1 VGVNPP
7 AVRFQPTQPFVP
19 ALGLANEHVQTIYA
33 SLVRPTHAP
42 TARRERREL
51 PDGDFVD
58 VDTFDGPR
66 GAPHVV
72 TLHGLEGSSRAGY
85 ITAILRGAAER
96 GWGATALNFR
106 SCSGEPNRLARSYHS
121 GDIHDALLVLNEVRA
136 RVTGPLFAVGFS
148 LGANVLCRLLEEQGE
163 NAPVDAAAS
172 ISAPYDLDACCRKL
186 DGPGPFHRLYRERFL
201 RTLKGKAREKLRRF
215 PGAFDRRALE
225 AARSIRAFDDA
236 VTAPLHGFRDATH
249 YYAEASSGPR
259 LHAIR
264 RPTLLLS
271 AADDPMLEAPVIPPS
286 ASDNP
291 LLSVVLTEHGGHV
304 GFVAGRAHR
313 PHFWA
318 EAQVLEFFAA
328 RVR

>member
-1 VGVNPP
+1 MP
-7 AVRFQPTQPFVP
+7 FQPSEPFAP
-19 ALGLANEHVQTIYA
+19 ARGLASPHAQTIYA

-42 TARRERREL
+42 ALERERWEL

-58 VDTFDGPR
+58 LDSFNGAS

-96 GWGATALNFR
+96 GWGATAINFR

-121 GDIHDALLVLNEVRA
+121 GDIGDALSVMKHLRQRL
-136 RVTGPLFAVGFS
+136 TGPLYAVGFS
-148 LGANVLCRLLEEQGE
+148 LGANVLLRLLEETGDHS
-163 NAPVDAAAS
+163 PVDAAAAM
-172 ISAPYDLDACCRKL
+172 SAPYDLGACADTL
-186 DGPGPFHRLYRERFL
+186 DGPGPFLRLYRERFL
-201 RTLKGKAREKLRRF
+201 RSLKVKAREKLRRF
-215 PGAFDRRALE
+215 PGAFDNQALE
-225 AARSIRAFDDA
+225 RARTIRAFDDC

-271 AADDPMLEAPVIPPS
+271 AKDDPMIPASTHPRDVS
-286 ASDNP
+286 ANP
-291 LLSVVLTEHGGHV
+291 HLHLVVTEHGGHV
-304 GFVAGRAHR
+304 GFVAGGALS
-313 PHFWA
+313 PSFWG
-318 EAQVLEFFAA
+318 EAQMLAFLSSRDAGA
-328 RVR
+328 RPV

>member
-1 VGVNPP
+1 VPFHPTEPFAP
-7 AVRFQPTQPFVP
+7 AR
-19 ALGLANEHVQTIYA
+19 GLASPHAQTIYA

-42 TARRERREL
+42 ALKRERWEL

-58 VDTFDGPR
+58 LDSFDGTP

-85 ITAILRGAAER
+85 ITAILRGASER
-96 GWGATALNFR
+96 GWGATAINFR

-121 GDIHDALLVLNEVRA
+121 GDIGDALSVIKHLRA
-136 RVTGPLFAVGFS
+136 RLTGPLYAVGFS
-148 LGANVLCRLLEEQGE
+148 LGANVLLRLMEETGD
-163 NAPVDAAAS
+163 NSLVDAAAAM
-172 ISAPYDLDACCRKL
+172 SAPYDLGACADAL

-201 RTLKGKAREKLRRF
+201 RTLKAKAREKLRRF
-215 PGAFDRRALE
+215 PGAFDGQALE
-225 AARSIRAFDDA
+225 RARTIRGFDDA

-271 AADDPMLEAPVIPPS
+271 AKDDPMIP
-286 ASDNP
+286 ASTHPRDVASNP
-291 LLSVVLTEHGGHV
+291 HLTLVVTEQGGHV
-304 GFVAGRAHR
+304 GFVAGNALR
-313 PHFWA
+313 PSFWG
-318 EAQVLEFFAA
+318 EAQMLAFLSA
-328 RVR
+328 RNADTRPV

>member
-1 VGVNPP
+1 M
-7 AVRFQPTQPFVP
+7 RFQPTQPFVP
-19 ALGLANEHVQTIYA
+19 APGLANEHAQTIYA

-72 TLHGLEGSSRAGY
+72 ALHGLEGSSRAGY
-85 ITAILRGAAER
+85 VTAILRGAAER

-163 NAPVDAAAS
+163 SAPVDAAAS

-186 DGPGPFHRLYRERFL
+186 DGPGAFHRLYRERFL

-215 PGAFDRRALE
+215 PGAFDGRAME

-291 LLSVVLTEHGGHV
+291 LLSVVLTERGGHV

-328 RVR
+328 RLR

>member
-1 VGVNPP
+1 MS
-7 AVRFQPTQPFVP
+7 FQPTEPFAP
-19 ALGLANEHVQTIYA
+19 ARGLASPHAQTIYA

-42 TARRERREL
+42 ALKRERWEL

-58 VDTFDGPR
+58 LDSFDGVS

-96 GWGATALNFR
+96 GWGATAINFR

-121 GDIHDALLVLNEVRA
+121 GDIGDALSVMKHLRERL
-136 RVTGPLFAVGFS
+136 TGPLYAVGFS
-148 LGANVLCRLLEEQGE
+148 LGANVLLRLMEETGDSS
-163 NAPVDAAAS
+163 PVDAAAAM
-172 ISAPYDLDACCRKL
+172 SAPYDLGACADTL
-186 DGPGPFHRLYRERFL
+186 DGPGPFHRLYRARFL
-201 RTLKGKAREKLRRF
+201 RTLKHKAREKLRRF
-215 PGAFDRRALE
+215 PAVFDRQAMERA
-225 AARSIRAFDDA
+225 STIRGFDDA

-271 AADDPMLEAPVIPPS
+271 AKDDPMIP
-286 ASDNP
+286 ASTHPRDVSSNP
-291 LLSVVLTEHGGHV
+291 HLHLHVTEHGGHV
-304 GFVAGRAHR
+304 GYVAGGPLA
-313 PHFWA
+313 PSFWG
-318 EAQVLEFFAA
+318 EAQILAFLASRNASA
-328 RVR
+328 RPV